1 MLHTQAWEGESPS
14 GVQPQGMHI
23 AGDSF
28 LAYQYQLV
36 ARLAAP
42 AAAEFFTVRA
52 SG

>member
-1 MLHTQAWEGESPS
+1 MQAWEGESPS

-23 AGDSF
+23 AGGSF
-28 LAYQYQLV
+28 LAYQLA